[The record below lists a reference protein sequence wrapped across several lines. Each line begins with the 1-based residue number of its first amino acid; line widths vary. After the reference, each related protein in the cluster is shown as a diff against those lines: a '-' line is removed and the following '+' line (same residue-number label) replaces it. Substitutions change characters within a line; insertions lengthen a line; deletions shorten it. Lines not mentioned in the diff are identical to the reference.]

1 MKFVLLVIGLLT
13 ALAFYYGKRIG
24 VVAGLIA
31 MLIIIEYPIKIKDFA
46 SKIGEDCKKECAKDE
61 NNKLVCK
68 TECVKNLRSILK

>member
-46 SKIGEDCKKECAKDE
+46 SKIGETCEKEDHPDHNEWKCY
-61 NNKLVCK
+61 
-68 TECVKNLRSILK
+68 